1 MRELAR
7 GFPVGALG
15 LGCSSM
21 SHGYGS
27 AERDD
32 EESVLVVRRAVEL
45 GVTLFDTA
53 DVYGPHTNEELLGR
67 ALRPYRRQDVRIATK
82 CGLVVGSDGRFSR
95 DGRPDH
101 LRSACEASLRR
112 LGTDTI
118 DLYQLHRVDPA
129 VPLAE
134 TWGALSELVAEGKVR
149 ALGVSHAT
157 VDELAL
163 MHGIHPITAVQYE
176 LSVWAP
182 QRKRDVLPWC
192 RRNGVGFLAFS
203 PLGRGFLS
211 GTLTRDS
218 LPAGDSRLRDPR
230 FGPAAMRTNEAI
242 VAGLRAVG
250 ADHGDATPSQ
260 VAIAWAL
267 AQGPH
272 VVPIP
277 GTRRRRWLEENVSA
291 ADLRLTEEDL
301 RRLDNLPPT
310 VGEMSWDGAR
320 TQPRLGLGHGHGRV
334 PVQRQAHE
342 VPTATG
348 SDCTWHTERGL

>member
-1 MRELAR
+1 MQKRELAR
-7 GFPVGALG
+7 GFTVGALG

-21 SHGYGS
+21 SHRYGR
-27 AERDD
+27 AGRDD
-32 EESVLVVRRAVEL
+32 EESALVLRRAVEL
-45 GVTLFDTA
+45 GITLFDTA
-53 DVYGPHTNEELLGR
+53 DVYGPYTNEELLGR
-67 ALRPYRRQDVRIATK
+67 ALVPYRRRDIRIATK
-82 CGLVVGSDGRFSR
+82 CGLVVEPDGRFGR
-95 DGRPDH
+95 NGRPDH
-101 LRSACEASLRR
+101 LRSACDASLRR

-149 ALGVSHAT
+149 GLGISHAT

-163 MHGIHPITAVQYE
+163 IHAIHPITAVQYE

-182 QRKRDVLPWC
+182 QRKHDVLPWC

-203 PLGRGFLS
+203 PIGRGFLS

-218 LPAGDSRLRDPR
+218 LPVGDSRRRDPR
-230 FGPAAMRTNEAI
+230 FSPAAMRTNEAI
-242 VAGLRAVG
+242 VAGLRAVCTHH
-250 ADHGDATPSQ
+250 DRATPSQ

-277 GTRRRRWLEENVSA
+277 GTRRRHWLEENVA
-291 ADLRLTEEDL
+291 AAELRLTDEDL

-310 VGEMSWDGAR
+310 VGEMSWDSAR
-320 TQPRLGLGHGHGRV
+320 TATAPRSGRM
-334 PVQRQAHE
+334 PMPREA
-342 VPTATG
+342 AT
-348 SDCTWHTERGL
+348 